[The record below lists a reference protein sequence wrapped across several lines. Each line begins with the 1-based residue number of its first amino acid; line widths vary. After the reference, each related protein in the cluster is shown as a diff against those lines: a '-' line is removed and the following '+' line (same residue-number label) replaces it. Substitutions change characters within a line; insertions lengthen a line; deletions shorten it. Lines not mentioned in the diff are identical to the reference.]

1 MRPRLALAALALAA
15 CRPGVPARGASAAS
29 DPKAT
34 AVPPTTPTPAGTR
47 TPPSLQRVP
56 GRLVAGD
63 EFTCVLDEAGAAWCW
78 GNNDRGQ
85 LGNGSELP
93 SARPVRVV
101 NLGRASMLAA
111 GSDHACALVEG
122 GEVWCWGANASRQ
135 LGDRT
140 TDLRRAPVRVRDIG
154 PATAILAGPAFSC
167 AAVDTG
173 VLCWGDAP
181 PHSEPRW
188 EMQKKPGPLPVA
200 ELARI
205 DFACGERSAACAGAD
220 GRVLCWGH
228 IGQHVVFGRQWLPAI
243 DDAIAV
249 ACGHER
255 ACTLRR
261 DGAVLCSGDVKWIF
275 DGLFHATERTMRFD
289 TAPSAIDI
297 VDNGSSGCVL
307 DPRGA
312 VWCWPFYADWRNYQP
327 EGRMITPE
335 RVGTQDGFVSLAFG
349 SEGHL
354 CALARDGAVACLGDN
369 RWGQAGGGVPLS
381 ALKPELI
388 DGAKDLTGLAAAGF
402 RTCGLRN
409 GVLHC
414 WGEQTTAATNH
425 EPAIVEGSS
434 GPSLAVWISDARLCV
449 ERPDRKIACSD
460 GQTNAIDKPIRQV
473 DPGSGCRLGTNG
485 VVECAKGRLDA
496 RSFARGDPAGDP
508 PVPTDIVEL
517 ASNTYGWEGIH
528 CGRRRDGR
536 VTCVKVGM
544 TPLRSQ
550 DVTLADRTGK
560 STTLRD
566 ASQLVAHGSEICAV
580 RRSGQVV
587 CWTADE
593 RFQLQATPIPGI
605 ADAVEL
611 ASGGWHKCV
620 RQRDGRVR
628 CWGRNQ
634 CGQLGD
640 GTVAE
645 RASPGVIVLDD
656 AVDLVAGLCHT
667 CARRQNGEVWCWGQ
681 HGGEP
686 RAGRAKPTAEYA
698 DFVPIVGLGAP

>member
-1 MRPRLALAALALAA
+1 MDPRLALAALAIAA
-15 CRPGVPARGASAAS
+15 CRPSVPSREVSAAP
-29 DPKAT
+29 DGEAAT
-34 AVPPTTPTPAGTR
+34 APSSTLATPAT
-47 TPPSLQRVP
+47 TPSLQRVP

-63 EFTCVLDEAGAAWCW
+63 EFTCALDRAGAAWCW

-93 SARPVRVV
+93 STRPVRVV
-101 NLGRASMLAA
+101 NLGRALMLAA

-140 TDLRRAPVRVRDIG
+140 TDLRRAPIRVSDIG

-188 EMQKKPGPLPVA
+188 KMQKTPGPALVP

-205 DFACGERSAACAGAD
+205 DFACSRPYVACAGAG
-220 GRVLCWGH
+220 GRVLCWGYIRH
-228 IGQHVVFGRQWLPAI
+228 HVAFGHQWFPAV
-243 DDAIAV
+243 DDAVAV
-249 ACGHER
+249 SCGFER
-255 ACTLRR
+255 GCVLRS
-261 DGAVLCSGDVKWIF
+261 DGSIICSDDV
-275 DGLFHATERTMRFD
+275 GLEFGSGIYPRAAAALYSAAPPAT
-289 TAPSAIDI
+289 DI
-297 VDNGSSGCVL
+297 VDNGGAACLL
-307 DPRGA
+307 DGKGA
-312 VWCWPFYADWRNYQP
+312 VWCESRSGDWRDVHP
-327 EGRMITPE
+327 EMRRKVLE
-335 RVGTQDGFVSLAFG
+335 RVGTHEGFVALALG
-349 SEGHL
+349 AGGHL
-354 CALARDGAVACLGDN
+354 CALAGDGAVACVGDN

-381 ALKPELI
+381 ALKPEPI

-620 RQRDGRVR
+620 RQRDGGVR

-640 GTVAE
+640 GTVAD

-667 CARRQNGEVWCWGQ
+667 CARRRSGEVWCWGQ

-686 RAGRAKPTAEYA
+686 RAGRAKPTAEYT
-698 DFVPIVGLGAP
+698 DFVPIVGIGTP